1 MDLLYSAQH
10 HTEQPRDSI
19 HVLMETQ
26 PDTYSQ
32 DADML
37 TLLYS
42 AYLYQNQTFRTLMHI
57 VQASYV
63 HLKLLL
69 KSTMTCSDL
78 DGNYR
83 IMSDWCYF
91 QWL

>member
-1 MDLLYSAQH
+1 
-10 HTEQPRDSI
+10 
-19 HVLMETQ
+19 METQ
-26 PDTYSQ
+26 PDMYSQ

-42 AYLYQNQTFRTLMHI
+42 AYLYQNHTIRTLMHI

-69 KSTMTCSDL
+69 KSTSSLCTSDGML
-78 DGNYR
+78 KFGR
-83 IMSDWCYF
+83 
-91 QWL
+91 

>member
-1 MDLLYSAQH
+1 
-10 HTEQPRDSI
+10 
-19 HVLMETQ
+19 METQ

-69 KSTMTCSDL
+69 KSTPSLVHSDGVL
-78 DGNYR
+78 RFGR
-83 IMSDWCYF
+83 
-91 QWL
+91 

>member
-1 MDLLYSAQH
+1 MVLLYSAQH

-19 HVLMETQ
+19 NVLMETQ

-42 AYLYQNQTFRTLMHI
+42 AYLYQNQTFTTLMHI
-57 VQASYV
+57 VQVSYV
-63 HLKLLL
+63 YLKLLL
-69 KSTMTCSDL
+69 KSTSSLCTSDDVL
-78 DGNYR
+78 KFGR
-83 IMSDWCYF
+83 
-91 QWL
+91 